1 MNENKRIS
9 NPRTIIVK
17 RVGANAWD
25 EKDTLNHDYKNN
37 IERDF

>member
-1 MNENKRIS
+1 MNENKRIN
-9 NPRTIIVK
+9 NPRTKIVK
-17 RVGANAWD
+17 CVGANAWD